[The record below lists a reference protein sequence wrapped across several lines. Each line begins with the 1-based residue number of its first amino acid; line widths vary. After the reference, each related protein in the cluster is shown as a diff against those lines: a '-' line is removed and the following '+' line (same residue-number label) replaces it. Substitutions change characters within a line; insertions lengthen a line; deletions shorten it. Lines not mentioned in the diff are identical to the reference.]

1 MKTHKLIIRQDG
13 ESREV
18 PFSGTPLL
26 SRVLDEHGYSQ
37 PHPCGGRGI
46 CGQCRVELSG
56 DVSPANGA
64 EARAESRLACQAML
78 LGDCE
83 AVLPAKRKMEQIQ
96 LEGLGQPVRLR
107 PMPGHYGA
115 AIDVGTT
122 TLALKVFDLHKGT
135 LLGSTAS
142 PNPQAAV
149 AADVMGRIGAAISG
163 RSVQLRDMIRNALS
177 ALLQEACG
185 HAGVSETDIENMVIA
200 GNTAMLHLLTG
211 QDTAPLSR
219 APFIAERLFDE
230 RVPLM
235 NRTAYL
241 PPCMDAFVGADIS
254 CAVLA
259 SGMCRK
265 DETALLIDA
274 GTNGEIAL
282 WHDGVLF
289 VCSTAAGPAFEGAGI
304 HMGCG
309 SVSGAVDGVSI
320 RENGSLDAHTIGN
333 APAVGICGSGLIDAL
348 ACLLRLGRVDET
360 GATRE
365 DRLYI
370 TDEVYLLPRD
380 IRAAQL
386 AKAAITAGIRTLL
399 QTAGVGLPQVKNLY
413 LAGGFGS
420 RLNVGNAAAIGLI
433 PSELASCV
441 RVIGNAAL
449 TGAGMLLLDTDSLDE
464 IRRIAILSCHI
475 ALGGNPMFNQ
485 HYLEELMFPEP
496 GRGSEG
502 EDLQSRH

>member
-1 MKTHKLIIRQDG
+1 MHKLILRQDG
-13 ESREV
+13 ESREIL
-18 PFSGTPLL
+18 FSGTPLL
-26 SRVLDEHGYSQ
+26 SHVLDEHGYSQ
-37 PHPCGGRGI
+37 PHPCGGRGT
-46 CGQCRVELSG
+46 CGQCRVLLSG

-64 EARAESRLACQAML
+64 EVRAGSRLTCQTLL

-83 AVLPAKRKMEQIQ
+83 AVLPAKQGMEQIQ
-96 LEGLGQPVRLR
+96 LEGLGQPVRLH

-122 TLALKVFDLHKGT
+122 TLALKVFDLYTGM
-135 LLGSTAS
+135 LLGSAAS
-142 PNPQAAV
+142 ANPQAAV

-163 RSVQLRDMIRNALS
+163 RSVQLRDMIRSALS
-177 ALLQEACG
+177 DLLQEACRLSG
-185 HAGVSETDIENMVIA
+185 ISETDIENMVIA

-219 APFIAERLFDE
+219 APFIAERLYDE

-259 SGMCRK
+259 SGMCRR
-265 DETALLIDA
+265 DEAALLIDA

-282 WHDGVLF
+282 WQGEVLF

-309 SVSGAVDGVSI
+309 SVRGAVDGVSI
-320 RENGSLDAHTIGN
+320 REDGSLDAHTIGD

-360 GATRE
+360 GAAQE
-365 DRLYI
+365 DRLHI
-370 TDEVYLLPRD
+370 TDGVCLIPRD

-386 AKAAITAGIRTLL
+386 AKAAIAAGIRTLL
-399 QTAGVGLPQVKNLY
+399 QTAGVGLSQVKTLY

-420 RLNVGNAAAIGLI
+420 RLNAGNAAAIGLI

-449 TGAGMLLLDTDSLDE
+449 TGAGMLLLDTGSLDE
-464 IRRIAILSCHI
+464 IRRIAKLSRHI

-485 HYLEELMFPEP
+485 HYLEEMMFPEP